1 MLSTYILI
9 TDLVFVVPVLS
20 VSWLSVLES
29 EYQCKNQASLVIFS
43 PLSICV
49 PDVLGPPILV
59 VSAVSAVVV
68 VFAVRP
74 PVSLPV
80 SASCVSLPRTGT
92 VIGQL
97 SK

>member
-9 TDLVFVVPVLS
+9 TDLVFVVPILS
-20 VSWLSVLES
+20 VSRRSVPEL
-29 EYQCKNQASLVIFS
+29 EYQLNNRKVPFSSS
-43 PLSICV
+43 PLSIRV